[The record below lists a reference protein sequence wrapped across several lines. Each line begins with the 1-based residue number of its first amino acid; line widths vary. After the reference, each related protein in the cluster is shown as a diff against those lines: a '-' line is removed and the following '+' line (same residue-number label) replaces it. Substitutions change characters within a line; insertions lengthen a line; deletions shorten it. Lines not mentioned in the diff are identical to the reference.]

1 MLGFG
6 FKIMAVYV
14 VREVLGRFLAEH
26 FCSPVPLIFHQ
37 YAYLF
42 PVLREEDNVTVGLD
56 VCDSQFTKHSLR
68 LIQRNILVHPSL
80 VPTVRCLIV

>member
-1 MLGFG
+1 
-6 FKIMAVYV
+6 MAVYV

-68 LIQRNILVHPSL
+68 LTTQYFGASIVSTNSALSHSL
-80 VPTVRCLIV
+80 MR